1 MQTTVALSSMEA
13 EYMAASAATREVP
26 WQARLLQQLGMR
38 IELPIILYEDNKSAI
53 MFADHPGDHR
63 TTNHIDTKTNIAR
76 EAQTNGYIKLIY
88 VPTAEQL
95 ADGMTK
101 ALPFSLFQSI
111 CLDHYLHRYEFD
123 THW

>member
-1 MQTTVALSSMEA
+1 
-13 EYMAASAATREVP
+13 
-26 WQARLLQQLGMR
+26 MR

-53 MFADHPGDHR
+53 MFADHPCDHR
-63 TTNHIDTKTNIAR
+63 TTKHIDTMTNFAR
-76 EAQTNGYIKLIY
+76 EAQTNGYIKLVY

-101 ALPFSLFQSI
+101 ALPCALFQSI
-111 CLDHYLHRYEFD
+111 HLDHYLHRYEFD

>member
-1 MQTTVALSSMEA
+1 MEA
-13 EYMAASAATREVP
+13 EYMAATQKAL
-26 WQARLLQQLGMR
+26 WQARILQQLG
-38 IELPIILYEDNKSAI
+38 E
-53 MFADHPGDHR
+53 
-63 TTNHIDTKTNIAR
+63 HIDTKTNFAR
-76 EAQTNGYIKLIY
+76 EAQTNAFIKLVY

>member
-1 MQTTVALSSMEA
+1 M
-13 EYMAASAATREVP
+13 
-26 WQARLLQQLGMR
+26 LG
-38 IELPIILYEDNKSAI
+38 LPLVKMPIFPILPVILYEDNKSAI
-53 MFADHPGDHR
+53 MYVDHPGDHR
-63 TTNHIDTKTNIAR
+63 TTKHIDTKTIFAR
-76 EAQTNGYIKLIY
+76 EAQTNDYIKLMY
-88 VPTAEQL
+88 VTTAEQL